1 MKKNNFILKKL
12 FLLVLIIGFV
22 GCKNDKK
29 INRTLPSLDRSEL
42 ILKYAKGFSVVDY
55 GQYKILKI
63 NSPWPKSEKTY
74 TYLLLTKEQ
83 AMVSTFNK
91 DDYDAIITIPIEKIV
106 VTSTTHIPALELLGV
121 EQTLVGFPG
130 TDYVSSEKVRGLIDT
145 KKIRELGENEGI
157 NTEVLLELNPD
168 LIVGFGID
176 GNNKT
181 FETIKKSGIPV
192 IYNGDWVEDSPLAK
206 AEWIKFFGVLFNKVA
221 EADSIFNRI

>member
-106 VTSTTHIPALELLGV
+106 VTSTTHIPALEL
-121 EQTLVGFPG
+121 
-130 TDYVSSEKVRGLIDT
+130 
-145 KKIRELGENEGI
+145 
-157 NTEVLLELNPD
+157 
-168 LIVGFGID
+168 
-176 GNNKT
+176 
-181 FETIKKSGIPV
+181 
-192 IYNGDWVEDSPLAK
+192 
-206 AEWIKFFGVLFNKVA
+206 
-221 EADSIFNRI
+221 